1 MVAST
6 ATLTWNWESCRWTLQ
21 SQMLRKSCSAAVL
34 FHRLDGGIVRYR
46 ALPRLFVKERS
57 DVAATE
63 RKKKWWRSVNWS
75 RMQRKA
81 VRLRF
86 KCGGMSLVEIDP
98 CSKIKRKS
106 ASSTFTVP
114 YIWRYFLNIIF
125 ITFYITQLKMFLFIQ
140 WKLLLSAATQTATN
154 ERKGR

>member
-1 MVAST
+1 
-6 ATLTWNWESCRWTLQ
+6 
-21 SQMLRKSCSAAVL
+21 MLRKSCSAAVL
-34 FHRLDGGIVRYR
+34 FHRLDNGIVRYR

-63 RKKKWWRSVNWS
+63 RKKKSWRSVNWS

-98 CSKIKRKS
+98 CSKVKRKS

-114 YIWRYFLNIIF
+114 YI
-125 ITFYITQLKMFLFIQ
+125 
-140 WKLLLSAATQTATN
+140 
-154 ERKGR
+154 